1 MVQFIILI
9 YFATGILEMRWSGVG
24 IDEWWRNE
32 QFWVIGGVSAH
43 LFAVIQ
49 GLLKVLAGVDTNF
62 TVTSKASDEGGEESV
77 TAFLYSGKKLK
88 ISV

>member
-1 MVQFIILI
+1 MFLLI
-9 YFATGILEMRWSGVG
+9 F
-24 IDEWWRNE
+24 
-32 QFWVIGGVSAH
+32 
-43 LFAVIQ
+43 FAVIQ